1 MIDKFVNL
9 LIDDLG
15 KYNNYNKNQIEQM
28 KYVSR
33 VLAYEFIKFILV
45 LLIFYLLGYFK
56 ECALVLLF
64 MVSTKPFTG
73 GYHEDSQGACFIAT
87 LIVVAFIIILSKSS
101 YLSIYS
107 CIVLNILS
115 IFCIYNQIP
124 IINKKMPLTRE
135 ELIKRNRVIGIINTL
150 IFLVL
155 SIIMFN
161 VKWFSQTI
169 VWTAIV
175 QVMLLFNKYTKS
187 KGISKNEIKKI
198 HWIIYFNVNCITC

>member
-15 KYNNYNKNQIEQM
+15 KYNNYDENQIEQM

-33 VLAYEFIKFILV
+33 VLIYEFIKFVLI

-73 GYHEDSQGACFIAT
+73 GYHEDSQVACFMAT
-87 LIVVAFIIILSKSS
+87 LIIVAFIIILSQSS

-175 QVMLLFNKYTKS
+175 QVMLLFNKY
-187 KGISKNEIKKI
+187 NKK
-198 HWIIYFNVNCITC
+198 